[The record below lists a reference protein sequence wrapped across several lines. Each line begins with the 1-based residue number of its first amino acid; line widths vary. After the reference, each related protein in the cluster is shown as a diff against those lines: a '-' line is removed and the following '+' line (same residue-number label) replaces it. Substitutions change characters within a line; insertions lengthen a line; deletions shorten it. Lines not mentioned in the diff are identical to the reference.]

1 MHDPTLAPWRDIV
14 LIGGGH
20 SHVGVLHAFARRPL
34 LGVRLTLICTDT
46 DTPYSGM
53 LPGYVAGHYRFDEV
67 HIDLRRLAARAGARY
82 VLDEV
87 IGIDRSARRV
97 LCRRRPALAYDVLSI
112 NIGSTPDWRA
122 IAGAAEQGVPV
133 KPIRQFNQRWLA
145 LLERV
150 RQSPGG
156 QTIAVVGAGAGG
168 VELTLAMQ
176 YRLRKERLAAGRDPS
191 ELKFH
196 LFSADERILVTHN
209 AAVQRAFES
218 VLQRRGVVVH
228 RAAPIERVVAG
239 TLMTRAGESL
249 AADEIVWVTQ
259 ATGAAWLRDSGLALD
274 ERGFIQV
281 RATLQSVSDPLIFAA
296 GDCATL
302 IERPLEKAGVF
313 AVRMGPPLAE
323 NLRHSLLQQPLRAY
337 RPQRRWLALIS
348 TGNRQAVASRGA
360 LYARGKLLWLWKDWI
375 DRRFMQKFS
384 VLTEASAGRYF
395 PGCRQ
400 APIALDEAERRQLR
414 AMQAQ
419 SRDEESRAI
428 DAALW
433 SRASSN
439 VRLLACRAAK
449 DEAMAQPLAMHRGPF
464 SEVRVNVSL
473 RACIDDPWLFG
484 CIAAN
489 HALGHLAARGATA
502 GRATIRLDVPPG
514 FKRQREEDI
523 AQLLAGA
530 MSIFDA
536 SDCVLEGGDIR
547 MGSELTVGLNITGRS
562 ERTSA
567 MAPAP
572 RVMSP
577 GERLLLSK
585 PLGAGVLLRAAARL
599 QARGRWVDAALAT
612 LRFADQAAARCLLAH
627 GATTCAVLGEVGL
640 AEHLLALC
648 QDSKVAAEL
657 FLDNLPWLAGA
668 AETAAALRCGP
679 LSASASRL
687 SLQERVAEHVAY
699 PLLYLPSIAGGL
711 LASVP
716 AANADACLAELQVLG
731 YVQASAIG
739 RCLPVNDP
747 ARPIRVSIAG
757 GRPND
762 SAGQH

>member
-1 MHDPTLAPWRDIV
+1 MPDPTLAPWRDIV

-34 LGVRLTLICTDT
+34 PGVRLTLICTDT

-67 HIDLRRLAARAGARY
+67 HIDLRRLAAWAGARY

-87 IGIDRSARRV
+87 IGIERSARRV
-97 LCRRRPALAYDVLSI
+97 LCRQRPALAYDVLSI
-112 NIGSTPDWRA
+112 NMGSTPDWRA
-122 IAGAAEQGVPV
+122 IAGAVGQGVPV

-150 RQSPGG
+150 RQSSGR

-176 YRLRKERLAAGRDPS
+176 YRLRKERLAAGRDPGA
-191 ELKFH
+191 LKFH

-209 AAVQRAFES
+209 ASVQRAFET

-228 RAAPIERVVAG
+228 RSAPIERVVAG

-259 ATGAAWLRDSGLALD
+259 AAGAAWLRDSGLALD

-296 GDCATL
+296 GDCASL
-302 IERPLEKAGVF
+302 IGRPLEKAGVF

-323 NLRHSLLQQPLRAY
+323 NLRRSLLQQPLRAY

-348 TGNRQAVASRGA
+348 TGDRQAVASRGA
-360 LYARGKLLWLWKDWI
+360 FYARGKLLWRWKDWI
-375 DRRFMQKFS
+375 DRRFMEKFS
-384 VLTEASAGRYF
+384 ELSEASAGRCVF
-395 PGCRQ
+395 GGRQ
-400 APIALDEAERRQLR
+400 TLIALDDDERRQLQ

-419 SRDEESRAI
+419 SGDEESRAI

-433 SRASSN
+433 SRASSI
-439 VRLLACRAAK
+439 VRSFACRAAK
-449 DEAMAQPLAMHRGPF
+449 DEAAAQLLAMRRGS
-464 SEVRVNVSL
+464 SEVRVNVSW
-473 RACIDDPWLFG
+473 RAFIDDPWLFG
-484 CIAAN
+484 CIAAK
-489 HALGHLAARGATA
+489 HALSHLAARAATA

-530 MSIFDA
+530 MSIFDT
-536 SDCVLEGGDIR
+536 SDCVLEGGDVR
-547 MGSELTVGLNITGRS
+547 TGSELTVGLSMTGWS

-567 MAPAP
+567 MAQAP
-572 RVMSP
+572 RVMRP
-577 GERLLLSK
+577 GERLLLSR
-585 PLGAGVLLRAAARL
+585 PLGAGVLLSAAARL

-612 LRFADQAAARCLLAH
+612 LQRTEQAAAHCLLAH
-627 GATTCAVLGEVGL
+627 GATTCEVLGEAAL

-648 QDSKVAAEL
+648 QDSRAAVEL
-657 FLDNLPWLAGA
+657 FLDNLPLLAGA
-668 AETAAALRCGP
+668 TEVAAILPSEAR
-679 LSASASRL
+679 SASASRL
-687 SLQERVAEHVAY
+687 SLQERVAEHAAY
-699 PLLYLPSIAGGL
+699 PLLFAASIAGGL

-716 AANADACLAELQVLG
+716 AANADACLAELQALG

-739 RCLPVNDP
+739 HCLPVKDP

-757 GRPND
+757 GWPND